1 MFRKLLVANRGEIAV
16 RIVRTCRDLG
26 IPTVAVYSDAD
37 RDSLH
42 VRYAD
47 EARRLGPAPSAES
60 YLNVDALLDAARET
74 GADSVHPGYG
84 FLAEN
89 AEFARRCQEAG
100 LTFVGPPPDAVALMG
115 DKAAARRVARAAG
128 VPIVPGTEALS
139 GDKEA
144 LREAKRI
151 GFPLLVKAVSGGGGK
166 GMRTVSSLSE
176 LEAALRQARSEATS
190 SFGDGSVYL
199 ERYLERPRHIEFQ
212 ILADDKGS
220 VIHLLERE
228 CSIQRRHQKLI
239 EECPSPRL
247 DADLRRR
254 MGDAALAIAHAS
266 AYRNA
271 GTVEF
276 LLDQEGN
283 YYFLEMNARL
293 QVEHPVTEMVLGL
306 DLVELQLEIAAGQPL
321 SLSQEEIRPRGW
333 AIEFRITAE
342 DPYRDFLP
350 CPGRIEFLRS
360 AGGPGIREDSGV
372 ATGMEVSPHYD
383 PLIAKLIVWGYDRA
397 SCLARA
403 ERALREYRVEG
414 IATTLPFFRRVL
426 RDPQFRAGDFDVG
439 YVERS
444 WKDSAAVA
452 RAASPAIE
460 RDRVALIAA
469 ALTAYQ
475 AETKSRK
482 RVVPSG
488 ERSAWAQRGIKEQHR
503 SRF

>member
-342 DPYRDFLP
+342 DPYRDFLRAP
-350 CPGRIEFLRS
+350 EESSSSGRREVQGFVRTAAWPRVWRCLPITIRSSPSSSSGVTTAPPVSLVPSARCANIGWKGSRRLFPSFAECSEIRSSVLVISTWAMSNGAGRTRRQLRGRLLLRS
-360 AGGPGIREDSGV
+360 SG
-372 ATGMEVSPHYD
+372 TGWHSLQP
-383 PLIAKLIVWGYDRA
+383 R
-397 SCLARA
+397 
-403 ERALREYRVEG
+403 
-414 IATTLPFFRRVL
+414 
-426 RDPQFRAGDFDVG
+426 
-439 YVERS
+439 
-444 WKDSAAVA
+444 
-452 RAASPAIE
+452 
-460 RDRVALIAA
+460 
-469 ALTAYQ
+469 
-475 AETKSRK
+475 
-482 RVVPSG
+482 
-488 ERSAWAQRGIKEQHR
+488 
-503 SRF
+503 

>member
-16 RIVRTCRDLG
+16 RIARTCRDLG

-37 RDSLH
+37 RASLH

-47 EARRLGPAPSAES
+47 EVRRIGPAPSSES
-60 YLNVDALLDAARET
+60 YLNMDALLEAARDT

-89 AEFARRCQEAG
+89 AQFARRCREAG
-100 LTFVGPPPDAVALMG
+100 LVFVGPPPDAVALMG
-115 DKAAARRVARAAG
+115 DKAAARRVAREAG
-128 VPIVPGTEALS
+128 VPIVPGTEALP
-139 GDKEA
+139 DDREAIKEA
-144 LREAKRI
+144 NRI

-166 GMRTVSSLSE
+166 GMRTVISPAE
-176 LEAALRQARSEATS
+176 LPTALRQARSEASS
-190 SFGDGSVYL
+190 SFGDGAIYL

-212 ILADDKGS
+212 ILADERGA
-220 VIHLLERE
+220 IFHLLERE

-239 EECPSPRL
+239 EECPSPRV
-247 DADLRRR
+247 DADLRSR
-254 MGDAALAIAHAS
+254 MGEAAISIARAS
-266 AYRNA
+266 GYRNA

-276 LLDQEGN
+276 LLDQGGN

-306 DLVELQLEIAAGQPL
+306 DLVEQQLRIAAGEPL
-321 SLSQEEIRPRGW
+321 ALSQDEIRPRGW

-350 CPGRIEFLRS
+350 CPGRIEFLRP
-360 AGGPGIREDSGV
+360 AGGLGIREDSGV
-372 ATGMEVSPHYD
+372 AAGMEVSAHYD
-383 PLIAKLIVWGYDRA
+383 PLISKLIVWGEDRA

-414 IATTLPFFRRVL
+414 ITTTLSFFRRVL
-426 RDPQFRAGDFDVG
+426 HDPRFRAGDIDVG
-439 YVERS
+439 YIDRI
-444 WKDSAAVA
+444 WKVLAADSQEV
-452 RAASPAIE
+452 SPKNE

-469 ALTAYQ
+469 ALAAYQ
-475 AETKSRK
+475 AETKSRT
-482 RVVPSG
+482 RVVSSR
-488 ERSAWAQRGIKEQHR
+488 ERSAWAQRGISEQHG
-503 SRF
+503 SRL